1 MKTKDTQSTIL
12 SISTFLI
19 IISKRIYLGTE
30 GGVFERG
37 RMTGTQAVERHLLT
51 KGGLRKLR
59 PHLYNIIPKQ
69 VRHFSRTVK
78 CRGQK
83 QRLNTIQPL
92 FNREDS

>member
-37 RMTGTQAVERHLLT
+37 RMTETTGCGKTLAHKRWPKKTQTSPVQHNPKASETFLT
-51 KGGLRKLR
+51 YGKMPRSKTT
-59 PHLYNIIPKQ
+59 P
-69 VRHFSRTVK
+69 
-78 CRGQK
+78 
-83 QRLNTIQPL
+83 
-92 FNREDS
+92 